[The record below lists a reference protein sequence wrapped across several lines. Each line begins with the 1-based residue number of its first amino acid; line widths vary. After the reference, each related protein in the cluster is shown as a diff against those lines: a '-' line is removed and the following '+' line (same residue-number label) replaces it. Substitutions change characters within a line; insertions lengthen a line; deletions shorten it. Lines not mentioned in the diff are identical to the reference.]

1 MMAKN
6 SCRKRPCSICRK
18 WFLPDVRQK
27 GRQRTCSPACRRE
40 LHRRQCEALNK
51 KNKADYANDYLA
63 KKIEKALAQPP
74 PTKQERTKPPLPLD
88 VIVTEYGIKPAVIV
102 QYLVARISNHTRV
115 QIHRS
120 PWNFTC
126 DRPTNQFFVLR
137 DMMKITFCN
146 IY

>member
-1 MMAKN
+1 M
-6 SCRKRPCSICRK
+6 
-18 WFLPDVRQK
+18 
-27 GRQRTCSPACRRE
+27 
-40 LHRRQCEALNK
+40 NK

-120 PWNFTC
+120 P
-126 DRPTNQFFVLR
+126 
-137 DMMKITFCN
+137 
-146 IY
+146 